1 MILTLTHEE
10 QDLLVEIL
18 RNYLSALGMEI
29 AKTDNRQFKAGLKR
43 RQGMV
48 QELVDRLG
56 SG

>member
-18 RNYLSALGMEI
+18 RSYLSGLGMEI
-29 AKTDNRQFKAGLKR
+29 AKTDSRQFKAGLKQ